1 MNKILAVTLIVFATC
16 PAVAETSIVGD
27 VSPPEVIEGAA
38 PRVAPLKTWV
48 PGHQSQHGG
57 WIAPYEKEGGPLPLA
72 PGSSQLSMSLLHRG
86 QSQPCPCRR
95 QRLPENPQ

>member
-72 PGSSQLSMSLLHRG
+72 PGRKPQGYVPGYHDAQG
-86 QSQPCPCRR
+86 GWVPGH
-95 QRLPENPQ
+95 PE